1 MKTLLKLLSYLALL
15 LVVVP
20 PIFYLAGSIEKPTMS
35 NLMLAGTLVWF
46 ATVPFWMGRKRT
58 S

>member
-20 PIFYLAGSIEKPTMS
+20 PVLYLAGSLEKSTMS

-46 ATVPFWMGRKRT
+46 ATVPFWMGRKQA